1 VEIRPDDLA
10 RIINAVGLCACAA
23 GIGQGIIEGGVGAAA
38 VKKAVVAEAGIL
50 VSPDDLGRVV
60 DAESLGDVG
69 RRGVVESGVSTAAVE
84 EAVSAIADVLPDDLA
99 CAVAPKSLGIS
110 AGRVVYGGVG
120 IGWHDTGSSVIVS
133 LAENVDRE
141 AGPVSNC

>member
-50 VSPDDLGRVV
+50 VSPDDLARVV

-99 CAVAPKSLGIS
+99 CAVDPKCLGIS
-110 AGRVVYGGVG
+110 AVVYGGVG

-141 AGPVSNC
+141 A